1 MMRRREFIA
10 LLGGVVVA
18 AWAFAACAQQTL
30 PMVGFVNSGSAQ
42 TQALVAAAYR
52 KGLEEVGFAE
62 GKNVLI
68 ESRWADGQY
77 DRLPELIADL
87 IRRRVTVIM
96 AGGPPAAQAAKTAT
110 STIPVVFTSGD
121 DPVQIGVVTS
131 INHPGGNVT
140 GVHVLFTELESKKLS
155 LLREVVPKADVVA
168 ALVNQSRP
176 IANSQTTE
184 LETAARKFGQR
195 IQIFH
200 AASEQ
205 EIEPAFASMA
215 QAKVGALLVAADAF
229 FNARREQIV
238 LLASR
243 HAIPAIYEQRSF
255 AAAGG
260 LMSYGTNLADGY
272 RQAGVYTGRILKG
285 EKPGDMPVVQASKF
299 ELVINLKTA
308 KVLGLEVPLHL
319 QQIADEVIE

>member
-1 MMRRREFIA
+1 MKRREFIT
-10 LLGGVVVA
+10 LLGGAVIAVRP
-18 AWAFAACAQQTL
+18 FAASAQQTL

-87 IRRRVTVIM
+87 IKRKVTVIM

-110 STIPVVFTSGD
+110 SSIPVVFTSGD

-155 LLREVVPKADVVA
+155 LLREVVPKAGVVA
-168 ALVNQSRP
+168 ALVNQTRP
-176 IANSQTTE
+176 IANSQTAE
-184 LETAARKFGQR
+184 LEAAAKKFGQR

-215 QAKVGALLVAADAF
+215 QAKVDALLVAADAF
-229 FNARREQIV
+229 FNAKREQIV

-260 LMSYGTNLADGY
+260 LMSYGTNLADSY

-308 KVLGLEVPLHL
+308 KALGLEVPLHL

>member
-1 MMRRREFIA
+1 
-10 LLGGVVVA
+10 
-18 AWAFAACAQQTL
+18 
-30 PMVGFVNSGSAQ
+30 MVGFVNSGSAQ

-87 IRRRVTVIM
+87 IKRKVTVIM

-110 STIPVVFTSGD
+110 SSIPVVFTSGD

-155 LLREVVPKADVVA
+155 LLREVVPKAGVVA
-168 ALVNQSRP
+168 ALVNQTRP
-176 IANSQTTE
+176 IANSQTAE
-184 LETAARKFGQR
+184 LEAAAKKFGQR

-215 QAKVGALLVAADAF
+215 QAKVDALLVAADAF
-229 FNARREQIV
+229 FNAKREQIV

-260 LMSYGTNLADGY
+260 LMSYGTNLADSY

-308 KVLGLEVPLHL
+308 KALGLEVPLHL

>member
-1 MMRRREFIA
+1 MKRREFIT
-10 LLGGVVVA
+10 LLGGAVIAVRP
-18 AWAFAACAQQTL
+18 FAASAQQTL

-87 IRRRVTVIM
+87 IKRKVTVIM

-110 STIPVVFTSGD
+110 SSIPVVFTSGD

-155 LLREVVPKADVVA
+155 LLREVVPKAGVVA
-168 ALVNQSRP
+168 ALVNQTRP
-176 IANSQTTE
+176 IANSQTAE
-184 LETAARKFGQR
+184 LEAAAKKFGQR

-215 QAKVGALLVAADAF
+215 QAKVDALLVAADAF

-308 KVLGLEVPLHL
+308 KALGLEVPLHL

>member
-1 MMRRREFIA
+1 MKRREFIT
-10 LLGGVVVA
+10 LLGGAVIAVRP
-18 AWAFAACAQQTL
+18 FAASAQQTL

-87 IRRRVTVIM
+87 IKRKVTVIM

-110 STIPVVFTSGD
+110 SSIPVVFTSGD

-155 LLREVVPKADVVA
+155 LLRELVPKAGVVA
-168 ALVNQSRP
+168 ALVNQTRP
-176 IANSQTTE
+176 IANSQTAE
-184 LETAARKFGQR
+184 LEAAAKKFGQR

-215 QAKVGALLVAADAF
+215 QAKVDALLVAADAF

-308 KVLGLEVPLHL
+308 KALGLEVPLHL

>member
-1 MMRRREFIA
+1 MKRREFIT
-10 LLGGVVVA
+10 LLGGAVIAVRP
-18 AWAFAACAQQTL
+18 FAASAQQTL

-87 IRRRVTVIM
+87 IKRKVTVIM

-110 STIPVVFTSGD
+110 SSIPVVFTSGD

-155 LLREVVPKADVVA
+155 LLREVVPKAGVVA

-176 IANSQTTE
+176 IANSQTAE
-184 LETAARKFGQR
+184 LEAAAKKFGQR

-205 EIEPAFASMA
+205 EIEPVFASMA
-215 QAKVGALLVAADAF
+215 QAKVDALLVAADAF

-260 LMSYGTNLADGY
+260 LMSYGTNLADSY

-308 KVLGLEVPLHL
+308 KALGLEVPLHL

>member
-1 MMRRREFIA
+1 MKRREFIT
-10 LLGGVVVA
+10 LLGGAVIAVRP
-18 AWAFAACAQQTL
+18 FAASAQQTL

-87 IRRRVTVIM
+87 IKRKVTVIM

-110 STIPVVFTSGD
+110 SSIPVVFTSGD

-155 LLREVVPKADVVA
+155 LLREVVPKADVIA

-176 IANSQTTE
+176 IANSQTAE
-184 LETAARKFGQR
+184 LEAAAKKFGQR

-215 QAKVGALLVAADAF
+215 NAKVDALLVAADAF
-229 FNARREQIV
+229 FNARREQV
-238 LLASR
+238 VSLVSR

-308 KVLGLEVPLHL
+308 KALGLEVPLHL

>member
-1 MMRRREFIA
+1 MKRREFIT
-10 LLGGVVVA
+10 LLGGAVIAVRP
-18 AWAFAACAQQTL
+18 FAASAQQTL

-87 IRRRVTVIM
+87 IKRKVTVIM

-110 STIPVVFTSGD
+110 SSIPVVFTSGD

-176 IANSQTTE
+176 IANSQTAE
-184 LETAARKFGQR
+184 LEAAAKKIGQR

-215 QAKVGALLVAADAF
+215 QAKVDALLVAADAF

-308 KVLGLEVPLHL
+308 KALGLEVPLHL

>member
-1 MMRRREFIA
+1 MKRREFIT
-10 LLGGVVVA
+10 LLGVA
-18 AWAFAACAQQTL
+18 VIAVRPFAASAQQTL

-87 IRRRVTVIM
+87 IKRKVTVIM

-110 STIPVVFTSGD
+110 SSIPVVFTSGD

-155 LLREVVPKADVVA
+155 LLREVVPKAGVVA
-168 ALVNQSRP
+168 ALVNQTRP
-176 IANSQTTE
+176 IANSQTAE
-184 LETAARKFGQR
+184 LEAAAKKFGQR

-215 QAKVGALLVAADAF
+215 QAKVDALLVAADAF

-260 LMSYGTNLADGY
+260 LMSYGTNLADSY

-308 KVLGLEVPLHL
+308 KALGLEVPLHL

>member
-1 MMRRREFIA
+1 MKRREFIT
-10 LLGGVVVA
+10 LLGGAVIAVRP
-18 AWAFAACAQQTL
+18 FAASAQQTL

-87 IRRRVTVIM
+87 IKRKVTVIM

-110 STIPVVFTSGD
+110 SSIPVVFTSGD

-176 IANSQTTE
+176 IANSQTAE
-184 LETAARKFGQR
+184 LEAAAKKFGQR

-215 QAKVGALLVAADAF
+215 QAKVDALLVAADAF

-308 KVLGLEVPLHL
+308 KALGLEVPLHL